1 MCSSQHL
8 FSEPA
13 KGTRRSKAIEYI
25 SDLIQMYHPC
35 SLETIDLLIFVEHKQ
50 QNDVYMG
57 SHGNKLI

>member
-13 KGTRRSKAIEYI
+13 KGTKRSKTIEYI
-25 SDLIQMYHPC
+25 SDLIQIYHPH
-35 SLETIDLLIFVEHKQ
+35 TFTNLLILEEDKLR
-50 QNDVYMG
+50 NDVYMG